1 MCGIIAYLGSDDYKQ
16 YVLSGLKLLQNRGYD
31 SVGVSCIANKKL
43 QTIKYASTNTNNSLE
58 LLEKEI
64 ANEIS
69 EKSTIGIG
77 HTRWATHGGKTDINA
92 HPHHDN
98 ANRVSLV
105 HNGIIE
111 NFQELK
117 TQLIE
122 LGYTFKSKTDTEII
136 AVMIGKYL
144 DDGFSIEISIQ
155 NTIAKLSGTWAL
167 AIIHCDFPN
176 KMWITRNGSPLL
188 VGFEDDFVIIAS
200 EQIAFNNYIKKY
212 IIIDNHDLIE
222 IYKEDN
228 IITPFLISNTDGEA
242 IGRNELKGNI
252 DFSIARRGKY
262 NKDIKSYKINNKV
275 NTVSELTPNAHGYEH
290 WMIKEIKEQP
300 DAIER
305 TCNNGGRI
313 ESDFT
318 VKLGGLDSYKSQL
331 MKIDHIIILGCGTSY
346 HSGLWG
352 SDIFKTLEIFKT
364 VSVYDGSE
372 FRQKDIPKHGK
383 TGLILMSQSGE
394 TKDLHRCI
402 EIAKENDL
410 ITIGIVNVV
419 DSMIARETDCGVY
432 LNAGR
437 EVAVASTKS
446 FTNQCVVLSMVGIWF
461 SQNLNTNIEKRKKI
475 IEDLRNL
482 SYQLE
487 IEMNEHSLH
496 IQNLVDNWKTK
507 NSMFLLGKGSN
518 EAIAKEGA
526 LKLKEI
532 TYIHAEGYSA
542 SSLKHGSYA
551 LIEPGLPIILL
562 DIDDIYRDKI
572 QSVYH
577 ELISRDA
584 QVIRI
589 SDIDENSDF
598 YIRRNSTF
606 GGIIS
611 NCLLQL
617 MAYYLAIVKG
627 NNPDFPRNLAKIVTV
642 D

>member
-16 YVLSGLKLLQNRGYD
+16 YILSGLKLLQNRGYD
-31 SVGVSCIANKKL
+31 SVGISYITKNNTL

-58 LLEKEI
+58 LLENKMKTFDLQKLEF
-64 ANEIS
+64 E
-69 EKSTIGIG
+69 EKCTIGIG

-98 ANRVSLV
+98 SNRISLV

-122 LGYTFKSKTDTEII
+122 WGYTFKSKTDTEII

-144 DDGFSIEISIQ
+144 DDGFSIELSIQ
-155 NTIAKLSGTWAL
+155 QTITKLYGTWAL
-167 AIIHCDFPN
+167 VIIHCDYPN
-176 KMWITRNGSPLL
+176 KMWVTRNGSPLL
-188 VGFEDDFVIIAS
+188 IGFEDDFVIIAS
-200 EQIAFNNYIKKY
+200 EQTAFNNYIKKY

-228 IITPFLISNTDGEA
+228 II
-242 IGRNELKGNI
+242 
-252 DFSIARRGKY
+252 KY
-262 NKDIKSYKINNKV
+262 NKDIQNYKINNKI
-275 NTVSELTPNAHGYEH
+275 NTINELTPQEYGYPY
-290 WMIKEIKEQP
+290 WMIKEIYEQP
-300 DAIER
+300 QSIER
-305 TCNNGGRI
+305 AFNNGGRF
-313 ESDFT
+313 ENDFT

-331 MKIDHIIILGCGTSY
+331 IELDHIIILGCGTSY

-352 SDIFKTLEIFKT
+352 SDIFKTLEIFQT
-364 VSVYDGSE
+364 VSVYDGAE
-372 FRQKDIPKHGK
+372 FRYKDIPKSGK
-383 TGLILMSQSGE
+383 TGLILISQSGE

-402 EIAKENDL
+402 EIAKEYDL

-419 DSMIARETDCGVY
+419 DSMIARETNCGVY

-446 FTNQCVVLSMVGIWF
+446 FTNQCIVLIMIGIWF
-461 SQNLNTNIEKRKKI
+461 SQNANTNIEKRKKI
-475 IEDLRNL
+475 IKDLRNL

-487 IEMNEHSLH
+487 IEISKHTCH
-496 IQNLVDNWKTK
+496 IKELVEKWKTK
-507 NSMFLLGKGSN
+507 NSIFLLGKGSN
-518 EAIAKEGA
+518 EAIVKEGA

-532 TYIHAEGYSA
+532 AYIHAEGYSA

-551 LIEPGLPIILL
+551 LIENGLPIILL

-572 QSVYH
+572 ESVYQ
-577 ELISRDA
+577 ELILREA

-589 SDIDENSDF
+589 SDKNENSDF
-598 YIRRNSTF
+598 YIQHNSTF

-611 NCLLQL
+611 NSLIQL
-617 MAYYLAIVKG
+617 ISYYLAIAKG